1 MNIFPLPIPDELE
14 LQLQALADQKQRPF
28 KDLAIEAIRQYVAIE
43 QLRGIRRRL
52 VPYARAQGFLT
63 DEDVFREIS

>member
-1 MNIFPLPIPDELE
+1 MNTFTLEISDELVE
-14 LQLQALADQKQRPF
+14 QQRPIGE
-28 KDLAIEAIRQYVAIE
+28 LAIEAIRQYVVVE
-43 QLRGIRRRL
+43 QLRSLRRRS